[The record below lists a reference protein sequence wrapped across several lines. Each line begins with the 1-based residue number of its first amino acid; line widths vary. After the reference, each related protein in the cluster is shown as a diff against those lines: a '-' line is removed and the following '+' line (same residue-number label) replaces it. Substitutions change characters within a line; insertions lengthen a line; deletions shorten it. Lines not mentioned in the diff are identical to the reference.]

1 VKINRTVIGF
11 PDFHTKLVQAAAT
24 GKFPDI
30 AAIDNAD
37 VPVFASQGALAD
49 VMQYF
54 EVAEGP
60 VPAGRAGKHQIQ
72 RQGLRHPVPEQHHAL
87 WYNQDAFIEAGITTR
102 RSRPE
107 RLAPYLFVLPAILYP
122 GALLVYPIAVNVL
135 TSFQQLTAINLLS
148 GTRTGSGWAT
158 TAPRCTT
165 RSSFRGGAFR
175 RIHRGRG
182 GGADGAGLG
191 ARAALQPGLSRRPPV
206 AFVVSDRV
214 CHPVVVSAQIFRWML
229 DGRTGFVN
237 RVLQVVHLQDPVY
250 WLADTRTALP
260 PAG

>member
-1 VKINRTVIGF
+1 MKINRTVIGF

-148 GTRTGSGWAT
+148 GD
-158 TAPRCTT
+158 
-165 RSSFRGGAFR
+165 
-175 RIHRGRG
+175 
-182 GGADGAGLG
+182 ADWVGLG
-191 ARAALQPGLSRRPPV
+191 
-206 AFVVSDRV
+206 
-214 CHPVVVSAQIFRWML
+214 
-229 DGRTGFVN
+229 N
-237 RVLQVVHLQDPVY
+237 Y
-250 WLADTRTALP
+250 RTALHDP
-260 PAG
+260 LVVPRRCIPSNTPRSRWWCRWGWPWRSRCSTAGPFPAPARCVRCI